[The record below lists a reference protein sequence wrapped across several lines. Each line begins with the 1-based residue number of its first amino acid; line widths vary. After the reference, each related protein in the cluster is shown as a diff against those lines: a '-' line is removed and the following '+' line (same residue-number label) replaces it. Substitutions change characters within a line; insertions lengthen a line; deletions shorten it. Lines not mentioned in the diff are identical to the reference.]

1 MQLRDSGINNVV
13 DVSQAGDASCG
24 RRQDHR
30 STAEL
35 LAALDAA
42 ELAGDRPRAIA
53 LIEQIYAALDRGHAM
68 AAYGHQEPVGK
79 VAPATVKIRLGG
91 TS

>member
-13 DVSQAGDASCG
+13 DVSQAGDASCE
-24 RRQDHR
+24 RRQDRR

-53 LIEQIYAALDRGHAM
+53 LIDQIYAALDLDQAK
-68 AAYGHQEPVGK
+68 AA
-79 VAPATVKIRLGG
+79 
-91 TS
+91 